1 MVGTAQQDMA
11 QFSLEF
17 SFWAGL
23 AWIEA
28 KTDFYNID
36 LDQEDLY
43 DGDVQ
48 RMTGDSRSVGLVVS
62 SDNSF
67 YFVYICACIK
77 IFSYYHGLII
87 SVATMSAS
95 GNIR

>member
-1 MVGTAQQDMA
+1 MGIA
-11 QFSLEF
+11 S
-17 SFWAGL
+17 
-23 AWIEA
+23 WIA
-28 KTDFYNID
+28 YRLKKYISHFAVFYID

-67 YFVYICACIK
+67 YFVYIYVDIYVS
-77 IFSYYHGLII
+77 IYI
-87 SVATMSAS
+87 
-95 GNIR
+95 

>member
-1 MVGTAQQDMA
+1 MDCVSPEKVYISHFAV
-11 QFSLEF
+11 
-17 SFWAGL
+17 
-23 AWIEA
+23 
-28 KTDFYNID
+28 FYID

-67 YFVYICACIK
+67 YFVCVCRYMFLYIFKAEE
-77 IFSYYHGLII
+77 Y
-87 SVATMSAS
+87 
-95 GNIR
+95 R